1 MSLLLDKN
9 MRNNDDQLPTIS
21 IVTPSFNQGD
31 FLEECIDSILSQNYP
46 NLEYIIMDGGS
57 SDNSFEII
65 KKYEKYLAYWQS
77 EPDGGQYN
85 AVNEGFKRT
94 SGELLGWLNSD
105 DKYHRDAL
113 FKVAYIFESS
123 LGVEWITGRPTF
135 WGKDGEFTHIEPVL
149 PTYCRRD
156 FLEGRYNQP
165 FIQQESTFWKRSLW
179 ERAGGCLRTDLEY
192 AGDLELWIRF
202 FRHALLYSVDT
213 FLGGYR
219 SHGNQKA
226 CLFMDRYMAE
236 AESVIESERR
246 ILYASVSPDAPNPL
260 ELEIQGFREYL
271 SRHESLHCS
280 VNLMASTEEAF
291 QYLLKM
297 SSPNLAV
304 AESLEK
310 LQAEANLKAD
320 RLEALYSSRS
330 WRITNPLRWLGQ
342 KMRALGI
349 GL

>member
-1 MSLLLDKN
+1 
-9 MRNNDDQLPTIS
+9 
-21 IVTPSFNQGD
+21 
-31 FLEECIDSILSQNYP
+31 
-46 NLEYIIMDGGS
+46 
-57 SDNSFEII
+57 
-65 KKYEKYLAYWQS
+65 
-77 EPDGGQYN
+77 
-85 AVNEGFKRT
+85 
-94 SGELLGWLNSD
+94 
-105 DKYHRDAL
+105 
-113 FKVAYIFESS
+113 
-123 LGVEWITGRPTF
+123 
-135 WGKDGEFTHIEPVL
+135 
-149 PTYCRRD
+149 
-156 FLEGRYNQP
+156 
-165 FIQQESTFWKRSLW
+165 
-179 ERAGGCLRTDLEY
+179 LRTDLEY